1 MQPCQIKIPD
11 QTANTIYT
19 KSTNK
24 IYHINEKEKDVKASK
39 AKKKSINI
47 YEKMNNDRKMTYTS
61 THMHSM

>member
-24 IYHINEKEKDVKASK
+24 IYHINEKEMDVKASK
-39 AKKKSINI
+39 AKKKA
-47 YEKMNNDRKMTYTS
+47 
-61 THMHSM
+61 